1 MTDFRPTKMT
11 VTVNGKSIQ
20 ISNAR
25 LTDCIWFYG
34 LMKILGEQNAAEIF
48 EELVE
53 SDCYEIREAAFFTD
67 VLSANAIESL
77 LDDPVEEIVLMLQE
91 SLKEAQ
97 AKLLNQET
105 ILTLINRSPL
115 IASNMA
121 VLLGVVDWEG
131 ADVNLTELFTILSE
145 HPDPAVRAQIAARE
159 FKTFPGNVMVA
170 TKKTRTPKYL
180 LEKLAKDDDR
190 DVAEIAM
197 KTLEV
202 YEGEINHE

>member
-11 VTVNGKSIQ
+11 VTINGKSVL

-34 LMKILGEQNAAEIF
+34 LMTILGEQNAAEII
-48 EELVE
+48 EELAK
-53 SDCYEIREAAFFTD
+53 SDCYEIREAAFFPD
-67 VLSANAIESL
+67 GLSTNAIELL

-91 SLKEAQ
+91 SLKEAHI
-97 AKLLNQET
+97 KLLNQET
-105 ILTLINRSPL
+105 ILKLINRSPL
-115 IASNMA
+115 IAKNMA

-145 HPDPAVRAQIAARE
+145 HPDPVVRAQIAARE
-159 FKTFPGNVMVA
+159 FKTYPGNVMVA
-170 TKKTRTPKYL
+170 TKKTRTPKNVL
-180 LEKLAKDDDR
+180 RKLAKDDDK
-190 DVAEIAM
+190 DVAAVAM

-202 YEGEINHE
+202 YEGEIHHE